1 MQEKQLVCNKCEV
14 YNWTP
19 ENANKHLTP
28 KAGAC
33 ESQECSCGRQNGC
46 ASKPCSDYPG
56 AVDNSQIVPPMYDFT
71 DVLRNNEEYV
81 VYLEVCDDA
90 GNCAKKEK
98 AIKIQYQS

>member
-1 MQEKQLVCNKCEV
+1 
-14 YNWTP
+14 
-19 ENANKHLTP
+19 
-28 KAGAC
+28 
-33 ESQECSCGRQNGC
+33 
-46 ASKPCSDYPG
+46 
-56 AVDNSQIVPPMYDFT
+56 MYDFT